1 MRRMYIFKT
10 SKYEYDDMLASLH
23 NQLKGNQ
30 DYIENRIVLNDSE
43 TRRDGTTCEIHVY
56 IFEDCENIPELKI

>member
-1 MRRMYIFKT
+1 
-10 SKYEYDDMLASLH
+10 MLASLH

-56 IFEDCENIPELKI
+56 IFEDCKNVPELKI